1 MAERIVFST
10 VWPERMGDLAG
21 QPTRFPEKILAGIM
35 MEDGYVKHGIGDCV
49 RVMEPAGYKCDLGI
63 IDNRTHT
70 HLPNGK
76 IVPFTGGEL
85 KPNYIPKTTTIR
97 SNYDYWKSK
106 EGQLIQPFFWAGKPR
121 KSKQVVFCPQMRL
134 KKVRFIRILHME
146 GRNVYIGEKEGDEM
160 PFYIDDEITGGS
172 YGDDDMQ
179 RFAHDEG
186 FNSVDDFFK
195 WFNKDFDGAL
205 LEFKRVEG

>member
-1 MAERIVFST
+1 MPTRIAFST
-10 VWPERMGDLAG
+10 HFPDRMGDLAG
-21 QPTRFPEKILAGIM
+21 KFTRFPEKIVNGLFRSGM
-35 MEDGYVKHGIGDCV
+35 DWKVLMEVAY
-49 RVMEPAGYKCDLGI
+49 PAIENLDKLTAAVG
-63 IDNRTHT
+63 H
-70 HLPNGK
+70 
-76 IVPFTGGEL
+76 
-85 KPNYIPKTTTIR
+85 PKTTTIR
-97 SNYDYWKSK
+97 SNFDYWKSK
-106 EGQLIQPFFWAGKPR
+106 EGQLIQPFFWAGKPYR
-121 KSKQVVFCPQMRL
+121 SKQVVFCPAVRL

-179 RFAHDEG
+179 RFAHNEG